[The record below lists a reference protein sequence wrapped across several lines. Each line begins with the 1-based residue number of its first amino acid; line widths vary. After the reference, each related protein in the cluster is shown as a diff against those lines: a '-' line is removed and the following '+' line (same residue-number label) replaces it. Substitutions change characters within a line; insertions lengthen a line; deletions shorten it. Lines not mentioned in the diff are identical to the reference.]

1 MFVTVSHLQI
11 SYLCSR
17 YFSLFYSSTAVGKK
31 LKIAGFMSEQQIVCN
46 TKKKLHFTLPVSDS
60 MDNLFLLGKSF
71 YSMLPVE

>member
-1 MFVTVSHLQI
+1 
-11 SYLCSR
+11 
-17 YFSLFYSSTAVGKK
+17 
-31 LKIAGFMSEQQIVCN
+31 MSQQQIVCN